1 MKTIALSSA
10 RNGRQD
16 HNAVRKK
23 KNKTKKKKKK
33 VKVKLRQPRSE
44 GKAVLMYAMK
54 TYRSST
60 HT

>member
-1 MKTIALSSA
+1 MKTTALSSV

-54 TYRSST
+54 T
-60 HT
+60 